1 MVNTY
6 LAMKNSSSSMVEA
19 RRNTFKS
26 PKPDRVRLLVYDILQ
41 EVNRSDG
48 YSNLLLPQA
57 LADADFE
64 QRDKGFATE
73 LLYGTLRM
81 QGRHDYIAAQVS
93 DRSWSEV
100 DPGIVDVVRL
110 GAHQLFEMRVPS
122 HAAVSA
128 TVELARKVIGESKAS
143 FVNALLR
150 KMSAQTLD
158 QWLEPVNEIKDPV
171 TRLAIMYSHPEWIV
185 SAYYDLLRDYA
196 EVEKLLSA
204 NNSPASPTLVW
215 WPGRSTQE
223 EFISL
228 GAVSTAFSPYGLK
241 YEGTPASLEAIRHR
255 RAGVQDE
262 GSQLVASIF
271 ASVVAEEKSWLD
283 LCAGPGG
290 KAALLASIAKVN
302 GRDFTANEIS
312 KPRSELV
319 KQVIGTARLWIGD
332 GRDIASHNERFGAI
346 LADVP
351 CTGLGALRRRPE
363 VRWRRQVSDLRALT
377 QLQRE
382 LSDAA
387 ISILEV
393 GGYFGYATCSP
404 HLAETS
410 IQVKDILNSHPEL
423 ELIDLTE
430 YLPAGLQE
438 AIRDGALSL
447 WTHRHETDAMYM
459 AVFRKKDPLSL

>member
-1 MVNTY
+1 
-6 LAMKNSSSSMVEA
+6 MVEA

-26 PKPDRVRLLVYDILQ
+26 PKPDPVRLLVYDILK
-41 EVNRSDG
+41 EVNLSDG

-57 LADADFE
+57 LTTSNFE

-93 DRSWSEV
+93 DRLWSEV
-100 DPGIVDVVRL
+100 DSGIVDVVRL

-128 TVELARKVIGESKAS
+128 TVELARKVLGESKAS

-150 KMSAQTLD
+150 KMSAQSLD
-158 QWLEPVNEIKDPV
+158 QWLAPANLISDPV
-171 TRLAIMYSHPEWIV
+171 ERLSIIYSHPEWIV
-185 SAYYDLLRDYA
+185 SAYFDLLRDFT
-196 EVEKLLSA
+196 EVESLLSA
-204 NNSPASPTLVW
+204 NNLAATPTIVW
-215 WPGRSTQE
+215 WPGRSSAE
-223 EFISL
+223 ELISL
-228 GAVSTAFSPYGLK
+228 GAQPTKYSDYGMKIEGAPST
-241 YEGTPASLEAIRHR
+241 LEAVRHR

-262 GSQLVASIF
+262 GSQLVAQIF
-271 ASVVAEEKSWLD
+271 AKVVSNQDNWLD

-290 KAALLASIAKVN
+290 KAALLSSLAKES
-302 GRDFTANEIS
+302 GKKFTANEIS
-312 KPRSELV
+312 APRAKLV
-319 KQVIGTARLWIGD
+319 EQVIGGARLLVGD
-332 GRDIASHNERFGAI
+332 GRDIATLGEMYGAI

-363 VRWRRQVSDLRALT
+363 VRWRRTVADLRELT

-387 ISILEV
+387 ISVLED
-393 GGYFGYATCSP
+393 GGFFGYATCSP

-410 IQVKDILNSHPEL
+410 IAVSDVLRKHPEL
-423 ELIDLTE
+423 ELVDLQP
-430 YLPAGLQE
+430 YLPADLNS
-438 AIRDGALSL
+438 AMRDKSLSL
-447 WTHRHETDAMYM
+447 WTHRHETDAMFL
-459 AVFRKKDPLSL
+459 AVFRKKLADEK

>member
-1 MVNTY
+1 
-6 LAMKNSSSSMVEA
+6 MVEA

-57 LADADFE
+57 LTDADFE

-158 QWLEPVNEIKDPV
+158 QWLEPVNEIEDPV

-283 LCAGPGG
+283 LCAGPGE
-290 KAALLASIAKVN
+290 KAALLASSAKVN

-319 KQVIGTARLWIGD
+319 NQVIGTARLWVGD

-410 IQVKDILNSHPEL
+410 IQVKDILNSHSEL
-423 ELIDLTE
+423 ELVDLTE
-430 YLPAGLQE
+430 YLPAGLHG

>member
-1 MVNTY
+1 
-6 LAMKNSSSSMVEA
+6 MVEA

-26 PKPDRVRLLVYDILQ
+26 PKPDPVRLLVYDILK

-57 LADADFE
+57 LTASNFE

-93 DRSWSEV
+93 DRPWSEV
-100 DPGIVDVVRL
+100 DSGIVDVVRL

-128 TVELARKVIGESKAS
+128 TVELARKVLGESKAS

-150 KMSAQTLD
+150 KMSAQSLD
-158 QWLEPVNEIKDPV
+158 QWLAPANLISDPV
-171 TRLAIMYSHPEWIV
+171 ERLSIIYSHPEWIV
-185 SAYYDLLRDYA
+185 SAYFDLLRDFT
-196 EVEKLLSA
+196 EVESLLSA
-204 NNSPASPTLVW
+204 NNLAATPTIVW
-215 WPGRSTQE
+215 WPGRSSAE
-223 EFISL
+223 ELISL
-228 GAVSTAFSPYGLK
+228 GAQPTKYSDYGMKIEGAPST
-241 YEGTPASLEAIRHR
+241 LEAVRHR

-262 GSQLVASIF
+262 GSQLVAQIF
-271 ASVVAEEKSWLD
+271 AKVVSNQDNWLD

-290 KAALLASIAKVN
+290 KAALLSSLAKES
-302 GRDFTANEIS
+302 GKKFTANEIS
-312 KPRSELV
+312 APRAKLV
-319 KQVIGTARLWIGD
+319 EQVIGGARLLVGD
-332 GRDIASHNERFGAI
+332 GRDIATLGEMYGAI

-363 VRWRRQVSDLRALT
+363 VRWRRTVADLRELT

-387 ISILEV
+387 ISVLED
-393 GGYFGYATCSP
+393 GGFFGYATCSP

-410 IQVKDILNSHPEL
+410 IAVSDVLRKHPEL
-423 ELIDLTE
+423 ELVDLQP
-430 YLPAGLQE
+430 YLPVDLNSAM
-438 AIRDGALSL
+438 RDKSLSL
-447 WTHRHETDAMYM
+447 WTHRHETDAMFL
-459 AVFRKKDPLSL
+459 AVFRKKLAHEK

>member
-1 MVNTY
+1 
-6 LAMKNSSSSMVEA
+6 MVEA

-26 PKPDRVRLLVYDILQ
+26 PKPDPVRLLVYDILK

-57 LADADFE
+57 LTTSNFE

-93 DRSWSEV
+93 DRPWSEV
-100 DPGIVDVVRL
+100 DSGIVDVVRL

-128 TVELARKVIGESKAS
+128 TVELARKVLGESKAS

-150 KMSAQTLD
+150 KMSAQSLD
-158 QWLEPVNEIKDPV
+158 QWLAPAKLISDPV
-171 TRLAIMYSHPEWIV
+171 ERLSIIYSHPEWIV
-185 SAYYDLLRDYA
+185 SAYFDLLRDFT
-196 EVEKLLSA
+196 EVESLLSA
-204 NNSPASPTLVW
+204 NNLAATPTIVW
-215 WPGRSTQE
+215 WPGRSSAE
-223 EFISL
+223 ELISL
-228 GAVSTAFSPYGLK
+228 GAQPTKYSDYGMKIDGAPST
-241 YEGTPASLEAIRHR
+241 LEAVRHR

-262 GSQLVASIF
+262 GSQLVAQIF
-271 ASVVAEEKSWLD
+271 AKVVSSQDNWLD

-290 KAALLASIAKVN
+290 KAALLSSLAKES
-302 GRDFTANEIS
+302 GKKFTANEIS
-312 KPRSELV
+312 APRAKLV
-319 KQVIGTARLWIGD
+319 EQVIGGARLLVGD
-332 GRDIASHNERFGAI
+332 GRDIATLGEKYGAI

-363 VRWRRQVSDLRALT
+363 VRWRRTVADLRELT

-387 ISILEV
+387 ISVLED
-393 GGYFGYATCSP
+393 GGFFGYATCSP

-410 IQVKDILNSHPEL
+410 IAVSDILRKHPEL
-423 ELIDLTE
+423 ELVDLQP
-430 YLPAGLQE
+430 YLPADLNS
-438 AIRDGALSL
+438 AMRDKSLSL
-447 WTHRHETDAMYM
+447 WTHRHETDAMFL
-459 AVFRKKDPLSL
+459 AVFRKKLADEK

>member
-1 MVNTY
+1 
-6 LAMKNSSSSMVEA
+6 MVEA

-26 PKPDRVRLLVYDILQ
+26 PKPDPVRLLVYDILK

-57 LADADFE
+57 LTTSNFE

-93 DRSWSEV
+93 DRPWSEV
-100 DPGIVDVVRL
+100 DSGIVDVVRL

-128 TVELARKVIGESKAS
+128 TVELARKVLGESKAS

-150 KMSAQTLD
+150 KMSAQSLD
-158 QWLEPVNEIKDPV
+158 QWLAPANLISDPV
-171 TRLAIMYSHPEWIV
+171 ERLSIIYSHPEWIV
-185 SAYYDLLRDYA
+185 SAYFDLLRDFT
-196 EVEKLLSA
+196 EVESLLSA
-204 NNSPASPTLVW
+204 NNLAATPTIVW
-215 WPGRSTQE
+215 WPGRSSAE
-223 EFISL
+223 ELISL
-228 GAVSTAFSPYGLK
+228 GAQPTKYSDYGMKIEGAPST
-241 YEGTPASLEAIRHR
+241 LEAVRHR

-262 GSQLVASIF
+262 GSQLVAQIF
-271 ASVVAEEKSWLD
+271 AKVVSNQDNWLD

-290 KAALLASIAKVN
+290 KAALLSSLAKES
-302 GRDFTANEIS
+302 GKKFTANEIS
-312 KPRSELV
+312 APRAKLV
-319 KQVIGTARLWIGD
+319 EQVIGGARLLVGD
-332 GRDIASHNERFGAI
+332 GRDIATLGEMYGAI

-363 VRWRRQVSDLRALT
+363 VRWRRTVADLRELT

-387 ISILEV
+387 ISVLAD
-393 GGYFGYATCSP
+393 GGFFGYATCSP

-410 IQVKDILNSHPEL
+410 IAVSDILRKHPEL
-423 ELIDLTE
+423 ELVDLQP
-430 YLPAGLQE
+430 YLPADLNS
-438 AIRDGALSL
+438 AMRDKSLSL
-447 WTHRHETDAMYM
+447 WTHRHETDAMFL
-459 AVFRKKDPLSL
+459 AVFRKKLADEK

>member
-1 MVNTY
+1 
-6 LAMKNSSSSMVEA
+6 MVEA

-26 PKPDRVRLLVYDILQ
+26 PKPDRVRLLVFDILQ

-81 QGRHDYIAAQVS
+81 QGRHDYIASQVS
-93 DRSWSEV
+93 DRKWSEV
-100 DPGIVDVVRL
+100 DAGIVDVVRL

-158 QWLEPVNEIKDPV
+158 QWLEPVREIKDSV
-171 TRLAIMYSHPEWIV
+171 TRLSIMYSHPEWIV
-185 SAYYDLLRDYA
+185 SAYFDLLRDYE

-204 NNSPASPTLVW
+204 NNLPASPTLVW
-215 WPGRSTQE
+215 WPGRSTRE
-223 EFISL
+223 EFVEL
-228 GAVSTAFSPYGLK
+228 GAVSTQYSPYGLK
-241 YEGTPASLEAIRHR
+241 YEGTPVSLEAIRHR

-271 ASVVAEEKSWLD
+271 ASVVQSQGTWLD
-283 LCAGPGG
+283 ICAGPGG
-290 KAALLASIAKVN
+290 KAALLSSLAKES
-302 GRDFTANEIS
+302 GKDFTANEIS
-312 KPRSELV
+312 KPRAELV
-319 KQVIGTARLWIGD
+319 KQVIGSARLWVGD
-332 GRDIASHNERFGAI
+332 GREIASHGEKFGAI

-382 LSDAA
+382 ISDSAISVLSDD
-387 ISILEV
+387 
-393 GGYFGYATCSP
+393 GYFAYATCSP

-410 IQVKDILNSHPEL
+410 IQVKDILNNHPEL
-423 ELIDLTE
+423 ELIDLTDHIPTN
-430 YLPAGLQE
+430 LNG

-459 AVFRKKDPLSL
+459 AIFHKKKAVSL

>member
-1 MVNTY
+1 
-6 LAMKNSSSSMVEA
+6 MKDLSKKMVEA

-26 PKPDRVRLLVYDILQ
+26 PKPDRVRLLVFDILQ
-41 EVNRSDG
+41 EVNQSDG
-48 YSNLLLPQA
+48 YSNLLLPRA
-57 LADADFE
+57 LADGDFE

-81 QGRHDYIAAQVS
+81 QGRHDYIASQVS
-93 DRSWSEV
+93 DRKWSEV
-100 DPGIVDVVRL
+100 DAGIVDVVRL

-171 TRLAIMYSHPEWIV
+171 TRLSIMYSHPEWIV
-185 SAYYDLLRDYA
+185 SAYFDLLRDYA
-196 EVEKLLSA
+196 EVENLLSA
-204 NNSPASPTLVW
+204 NNLPASPTLVW
-215 WPGRSTQE
+215 WPGRSTKE
-223 EFISL
+223 EFVEL
-228 GAVSTAFSPYGLK
+228 GAVSTQYSPYGLK
-241 YEGTPASLEAIRHR
+241 YEGAPVSLEAVRRR

-271 ASVVAEEKSWLD
+271 ASVVADKSSWLD
-283 LCAGPGG
+283 ICAGPGG
-290 KAALLASIAKVN
+290 KAALLASLAKES
-302 GRDFTANEIS
+302 GKEFTANEIS

-319 KQVIGTARLWIGD
+319 KQVIGSARLWVGD
-332 GRDIASHNERFGAI
+332 GREISSHGEKFDAI

-382 LSDAA
+382 ISDAA
-387 ISILEV
+387 ISVLSD
-393 GGYFGYATCSP
+393 GGFFAYATCSP

-410 IQVKDILNSHPEL
+410 IQVKDILNRHPEL
-423 ELIDLTE
+423 ELVDLTT
-430 YLPAGLQE
+430 YLPNNLAG

-447 WTHRHETDAMYM
+447 WTHRHETDAMFM
-459 AVFRKKDPLSL
+459 AVFHKKEVESL